1 MFRLALEITFLL
13 NKYIFLQ
20 MAYELMSQSR
30 ELNMSPKK
38 NERGVGKLF
47 DKNNQFFH

>member
-1 MFRLALEITFLL
+1 
-13 NKYIFLQ
+13 

-30 ELNMSPKK
+30 ELNMCPNK

-47 DKNNQFFH
+47 EKNNQFFN